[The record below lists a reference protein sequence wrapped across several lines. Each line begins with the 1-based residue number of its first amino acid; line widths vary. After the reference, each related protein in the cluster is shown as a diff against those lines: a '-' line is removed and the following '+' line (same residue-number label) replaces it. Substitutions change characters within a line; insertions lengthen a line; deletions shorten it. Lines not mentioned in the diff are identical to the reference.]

1 MANLLQSSQNTS
13 TQAPAYYNN
22 YLSNIAQQ
30 GAYAAGVQCGAAPL
44 ANAQFVGA
52 SCLQN
57 QAFKNVGCAAN
68 AGNAN
73 LGAAVGT
80 LGQAAGAQSPLSAA
94 QPNLQGATTCV
105 AQRAQTYMN
114 PYVTCVVNA
123 IGDLG
128 QQNIRQNLAPMATA
142 AAVGSGQFG
151 SQRGAQVLGQTL
163 ANANQQILACQAK
176 ALQCGYKTALCTGLR
191 QNTLCAQIGQTA
203 GQLASA
209 GQQNLTQAGTAQAN
223 LACQSQSMGLKGINA
238 LATLGCQQRTLLQ
251 NAQCYPLQKLTNLS
265 NLLKGY
271 TVPTTTTQKLCMSP
285 LSAAASLAATATGI
299 AKCNTLSGLISCG
312 VKKIFCN
319 NPITTSSLSPQ
330 IVAANQNVA
339 LQNATNSQGTITPSE
354 IAGLGGCANGGPVR
368 AARGGSIGCMS
379 TRHMGGLPSYRR

>member
-1 MANLLQSSQNTS
+1 MANMLQSSQNTS

-128 QQNIRQNLAPMATA
+128 QLNIRQNLAPQATA
-142 AAVGSGQFG
+142 AAVGTGQFG

-191 QNTLCAQIGQTA
+191 QNQLCAQIGQTA
-203 GQLASA
+203 GQLASV
-209 GQQNLTQAGTAQAN
+209 GQQNLTQAGQAQGQLSCIAQQQ
-223 LACQSQSMGLKGINA
+223 ALKGVNA

-271 TVPTTTTQKLCMSP
+271 TVPTTTKQTLCMSP
-285 LSAAASLAATATGI
+285 LSAVASLGATTAGVLCKLGI
-299 AKCNTLSGLISCG
+299 KGTDIANWWNKLGTTNSADTNT
-312 VKKIFCN
+312 
-319 NPITTSSLSPQ
+319 
-330 IVAANQNVA
+330 A
-339 LQNATNSQGTITPSE
+339 LANATNSQGTITPSE
-354 IAGLGGCANGGPVR
+354 ISGLDTSEDPLNLF
-368 AARGGSIGCMS
+368 ARGGVVGCVS
-379 TRHMGGLPSYRR
+379 TRHLGGLPSHKG